1 MFVRLADVMVPL
13 QRTKVGAIDCCI
25 AVIVM
30 EDLHITCE
38 MNRIID
44 DRVLH

>member
-1 MFVRLADVMVPL
+1 MFDRLADIMVPL
-13 QRTKVGAIDCCI
+13 QRTKVWASDCCI

-30 EDLHITCE
+30 EDLVTSE
-38 MNRIID
+38 MNHIID